1 MGSQMDGWAGEWV
14 AGWGGSRDGCMARWV
29 NERIGRWMDGWIHF
43 FECYMLGKF
52 HASSLY
58 LGK

>member
-1 MGSQMDGWAGEWV
+1 MDSQMDGWAGEWV

-43 FECYMLGKF
+43 FEQC
-52 HASSLY
+52 LY
-58 LGK
+58 VG